1 MKRITGAVAAA
12 VILFAG
18 AATAGDADR
27 GELLYGARCVGCHGE
42 SVHNRAAR
50 KALTIEGIKAQVQR
64 WNAFLGGAWGEREV
78 NDVTTYLNEL
88 YYRYPC
94 TPEVCPDE
102 KRALREW
109 GRGKGRGG

>member
-1 MKRITGAVAAA
+1 MKQTIGLIATAAA
-12 VILFAG
+12 LF
-18 AATAGDADR
+18 AATANAGDLDR
-27 GELLYGARCVGCHGE
+27 GELLYGARCVGCHAE

-50 KALTIEGIKAQVQR
+50 KALTTEGIKAQVRR

-78 NDVTTYLNEL
+78 NDVTTYLNDL

-102 KRALREW
+102 KQTLRDGGRAQ
-109 GRGKGRGG
+109 GRGG

>member
-1 MKRITGAVAAA
+1 MKRITGAIVAA